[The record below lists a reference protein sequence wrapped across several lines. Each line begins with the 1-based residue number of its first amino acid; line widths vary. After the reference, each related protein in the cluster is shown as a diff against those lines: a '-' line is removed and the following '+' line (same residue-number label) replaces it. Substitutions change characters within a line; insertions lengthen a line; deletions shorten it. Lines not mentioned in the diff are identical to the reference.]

1 MSYGYS
7 CISVFIG
14 GVDKIYASLS
24 NTVFSNK
31 CPNCGI
37 GNLYKKGL
45 QVNDNCESCDLLL
58 KDHDCGDGPAVFGIF
73 ILGFIIIPLAIVIDV
88 KFSPPYL
95 FHIIVWP
102 FIVLFSTF
110 FLLRKIKSYFIYKKF
125 IHHH

>member
-1 MSYGYS
+1 MLYGS
-7 CISVFIG
+7 SFISVFIG
-14 GVDKIYASLS
+14 GVHKIYSSLS
-24 NTVFSNK
+24 NTVLSSK
-31 CPNCGI
+31 CPSCGQ

-45 QVNDNCESCDLLL
+45 QVNDNCNKCNLLL
-58 KDHDCGDGPAVFGIF
+58 KNHDCGDGPAVFGIF
-73 ILGFIIIPLAIVIDV
+73 ILGFIIIPLAIYID
-88 KFSPPYL
+88 FNFNPPYL